1 MAPSS
6 RQAPGGTS
14 SICLGDE
21 SSQQAKKSQSSNAYA
36 TGSNQ
41 NCGNVLTDR
50 PSTALKAPPGGVST
64 ICLGTD
70 DSSPAAPKSSNAFA
84 NGSNQNSGNV
94 ISERSSTGIHA
105 PPGGVSTI
113 CLGTDDSSPAA
124 PKSSNAFAN
133 GSNQNSGNVISE
145 RSSTGIHAPPGGV
158 STICLGHDSSPA
170 APMSSNS
177 FASGANQNS
186 GNVLS
191 ERSSTGIHAPPGGVS
206 TICLGADVNDW
217 KAESRTFSDQTSV
230 ILGAEPSPRVDVGG
244 KDHIVLGAGPVIL
257 GVDPVTR
264 AVGGTDQIVFGASEA
279 PRPATGGPA
288 GGPATICLGS
298 TKDEWTTS
306 SSKLVDQT
314 EAVQAQL
321 PMDKVDVG
329 GTDHIVFG
337 KAEEA
342 RPVTAGPSGGVATIC
357 LGSMK
362 EEWTTTS
369 SKLVDQTEAVQSQL
383 PLAKMDV
390 GGKDH
395 VILGPPPVVLGADPS
410 TCPPIGGKD
419 HIVFGESNTPADQSQ
434 GHPVGGE
441 DHIVFGGEAS
451 PKKDSSKATV
461 AEEVCHS
468 ARIPSGGASTVVLG
482 TCGGAADWKAT
493 SADMAGVQNASGECK
508 RRAPPGG
515 AGTIILGATQAE
527 VKKEV
532 ANSNVEKT
540 AAGYSQGIDPPTPAR
555 AGAARVPPGGAA
567 TVLLG

>member
-94 ISERSSTGIHA
+94 I
-105 PPGGVSTI
+105 
-113 CLGTDDSSPAA
+113 
-124 PKSSNAFAN
+124 
-133 GSNQNSGNVISE
+133 
-145 RSSTGIHAPPGGV
+145 
-158 STICLGHDSSPA
+158 
-170 APMSSNS
+170 
-177 FASGANQNS
+177 
-186 GNVLS
+186 S